1 MISVLIPIYN
11 YNVVHLVKEIHEQ
24 LLDCKIPFEIIC
36 LEDGSDVDFV
46 KQNTE
51 INKLSNMS
59 LVISKTNRG
68 RIKSR
73 QILSEHAKYNWL
85 LFLDSDVIPK
95 HKNFIS
101 NYLNFINSEYET
113 VLGGICYN
121 RKKPEKDY
129 ILRWKYGI
137 FKEEK
142 NAETRNKNKYKNIV
156 SANML
161 IKKELFKSINSKI
174 EFEGYGLDNYFSAL
188 MKEMN
193 IIPFHIDNEVIHLG
207 IEKSEVYLLKTEKAV
222 INLLKLYQEHK
233 IEAQEND
240 LYSFFKVLKRYQLHY
255 LFSSFYIIFKLVMK
269 RNLIGK
275 HPPVSLL
282 QLYKISFM
290 CNTYLKKSI

>member
-11 YNVVHLVKEIHEQ
+11 YNVLGLVNEIHDQ
-24 LLDCKIPFEIIC
+24 LMDCKIPFEIIC
-36 LEDGSDVDFV
+36 LDDGSDDHFV
-46 KQNTE
+46 KENTE
-51 INKLSNMS
+51 IKNHSNTS
-59 LVISKTNRG
+59 LIVSRSNQG

-73 QILSEHAKYNWL
+73 QILSEQAKYNWL
-85 LFLDSDVIPK
+85 LYLDSDVMPK
-95 HKNFIS
+95 HEVFMS
-101 NYLNFINSEYET
+101 NYLKFVNSKYEA
-113 VLGGICYN
+113 VFGGICYKRN
-121 RKKPEKDY
+121 KPEKDY

-193 IIPFHIDNEVIHLG
+193 TIPYHIDNEVIHLG
-207 IEKSEVYLLKTEKAV
+207 IEKSEVYLIKTEKAV
-222 INLLKLYQEHK
+222 INLIKLYKEHK
-233 IEAQEND
+233 IEAKEND
-240 LYSFFKVLKRYQLHY
+240 LFSFFVMLKRFQLHYIFSAFFSFFK
-255 LFSSFYIIFKLVMK
+255 SAMK
-269 RNLIGK
+269 KNLIGK
-275 HPPVSLL
+275 HPSISLL

-290 CNTYLKKSI
+290 CNRYLSKSI